1 MASAQQLIGLI
12 KSHAEGD
19 EARFFDLAMQLAA
32 AEAQKGH
39 KRLAE
44 QLRQWAEA
52 SQHPP
57 GPVSHSKP
65 TPLAT
70 PRGDLAGLL
79 SASYPNNRLGDLILP
94 AHLQEELSHVV
105 TETRMTERLES

>member
-44 QLRQWAEA
+44 QLRNGQRRGRPRPYQSFRARH
-52 SQHPP
+52 SPP
-57 GPVSHSKP
+57 AGH
-65 TPLAT
+65 
-70 PRGDLAGLL
+70 LAGLL
-79 SASYPNNRLGDLILP
+79 SASYPPSAQI
-94 AHLQEELSHVV
+94 
-105 TETRMTERLES
+105 

>member
-32 AEAQKGH
+32 AEDQKGH

-44 QLRQWAEA
+44 QLRVWAEA
-52 SQHPP
+52 GVTPQGTPKSQ
-57 GPVSHSKP
+57 PV
-65 TPLAT
+65 
-70 PRGDLAGLL
+70 
-79 SASYPNNRLGDLILP
+79 
-94 AHLQEELSHVV
+94 
-105 TETRMTERLES
+105 